1 MLHVFLR
8 VNWYVELIASIR
20 IKIGATEAI
29 SEAGFECATCAHAHT
44 HTIFFHRY
52 MCDTSFLG
60 KTTLLNTFMT
70 SKLLLKHSWLLKS
83 KFF

>member
-1 MLHVFLR
+1 MGMLHVFLR

-29 SEAGFECATCAHAHT
+29 SEAGFECALHT
-44 HTIFFHRY
+44 HHFFQSH
-52 MCDTSFLG
+52 MCDTSFQG

-70 SKLLLKHSWLLKS
+70 LELI
-83 KFF
+83 

>member
-1 MLHVFLR
+1 MGMLHVFLG

-29 SEAGFECATCAHAHT
+29 SEAGFECALCTHT
-44 HTIFFHRY
+44 HHFFHSY

-60 KTTLLNTFMT
+60 KTTFLNMFMT
-70 SKLLLKHSWLLKS
+70 SN
-83 KFF
+83 